1 MNGETIKRLR
11 KERGLTQ
18 TDLSIATGIPQGT
31 LGRIE
36 SNNLEV
42 KKVEQLKA
50 LTEFFKNG
58 YTDHNEHFDG
68 LDIYSPDPALIT
80 SAITTVKHKPKKS
93 LIPFYNSDF
102 MAGTL
107 ETVHNDGSDH
117 PDYYMDIPEF
127 SGCTAFRAF
136 GDSMEPI
143 IKSSC
148 ILFGTKEEE
157 WNVSLEYGQIYG
169 ITMLNGRRYLKY
181 IRRADDHINMFLLKS
196 ENPSYDDFEVRKDK
210 IKNIWLIQ
218 GWLDKRA

>member
-1 MNGETIKRLR
+1 MNMETYLLSELKKRNIAIKDAVNSLGVSKQTFYNKIKSSRKDVIFWTKVKENLGIDIDLQDGEIISPSGTVVLNTNY
-11 KERGLTQ
+11 TQ
-18 TDLSIATGIPQGT
+18 
-31 LGRIE
+31 R
-36 SNNLEV
+36 N
-42 KKVEQLKA
+42 KK
-50 LTEFFKNG
+50 
-58 YTDHNEHFDG
+58 
-68 LDIYSPDPALIT
+68 
-80 SAITTVKHKPKKS
+80 

-102 MAGTL
+102 MAGTI
-107 ETVHNDGSDH
+107 ETVYTDGSDH

-181 IRRADDHINMFLLKS
+181 IRRAEDNKNMFLLKS